1 MFRPFER
8 CNRRWFLFVLALF
21 FSLVPL
27 AETASAQE
35 ASIIGQIKDESGGVL
50 PGVTVTAT
58 SPSLQVPQVT
68 DVTNERGEY
77 RLTPLP
83 IGTYAVDYVLPG
95 FVTVRRQDLRL
106 TAGFTAR
113 VDVSLAVGGLAET
126 LTVSGA
132 APVVDVKA
140 TAART
145 QLTRETLE
153 VLPTSRSG
161 LIAVM
166 AQAPG
171 VVSNLDIGGNTTG
184 TNPSFR
190 AFGQSGE
197 SWTTIEGVATTS
209 VRSALDGSGNQ
220 FDYAS
225 FEETTVQ
232 TIGHSAEAPNRG
244 IQLSVIVKSGGNDF
258 HGNGFWSQTSNRLQ
272 SNNVDAALRA
282 QGVSSGS
289 PVEARWDRSGEL
301 GGRLIRNKLWFYTS
315 VRGRRENDV
324 IVGTFRPNGS
334 PAADETLQTFYT
346 MKTTY
351 QMSPSNRFIGFH
363 QYQYRNNLTGI
374 TQFTSWDARVRAIYG
389 LHHAKVEWNGTRG
402 NTFVSVQQGYR
413 RYRIDRGLP
422 GSELF
427 TDQVATV
434 DQITQRVTGM
444 NTNAQTLNFEGR
456 SQTTGVI
463 SYYKPNMLWGNH
475 EIKGGVDYHKS
486 YGDRSTSDRGAA
498 TNYQLIFR
506 NGVPFQLAAYNNPI
520 KPENVIYYVGSY
532 AQDSW
537 TIARRLTLNL
547 GVRYAYNNGF
557 LPEQCRGTAPAPLDT
572 LYAAQCYPLIQFKK
586 FSNVVPRLHAAYD
599 VTGNGKT
606 VVKGGWGRFSSMRQV
621 DEMAIANLNTHL
633 QTVFRWHDDNNNK
646 LFDPREVNFDREGPD
661 FLNTAV
667 FVGGAQ
673 SGGVPNP
680 NERPPM
686 SDQFDVSLERQ
697 LIPNFALRLTGIYSH
712 DTDTYRIQNN
722 LRPYGAY
729 NIPITNRDPGPDGRP
744 GTADDPGTSVTYY
757 DYSAALAGQRFQQP
771 MLINDTASDASF
783 KSFEVAGSKRLANR
797 WQFMASYS
805 TTKRH
810 IPYIPSTGGGL
821 GLLLTDFNPNAEI
834 FAADNTREWLGRIS
848 GSYVFP
854 ADVLVSANFEHRTG
868 EPDARTVSFTGGQQ
882 IPSITLRVEPI
893 GTIRRPDLNI
903 LHLRAEKSFLLR
915 AQHKVAVRFNIYN
928 AMNVNSVTNWTLL
941 SGPNFLKPTA
951 IVPPRIAELGLSY
964 TF

>member
-1 MFRPFER
+1 MRRRFHRPSR
-8 CNRRWFLFVLALF
+8 LFVLALF
-21 FSLVPL
+21 VLIPL
-27 AETASAQE
+27 ADTASAQE
-35 ASIIGQIKDESGGVL
+35 ASIIGQVTDASGGVL

-58 SPSLQVPQVT
+58 SPALQVPQVT
-68 DVTNERGEY
+68 GVTDERGEY
-77 RLTPLP
+77 RLTQLP

-106 TAGFTAR
+106 TAGFTAK
-113 VDVSLAVGGLAET
+113 VDVSLAVGGVAET

-132 APVVDVKA
+132 APIVDVKA

-184 TNPSFR
+184 SNPSFR

-197 SWTTIEGVATTS
+197 SWTTIEGIATTS

-232 TIGHSAEAPNRG
+232 TVGHSAEAPNRG

-258 HGNGFWSQTSNRLQ
+258 HGNGFWSQTSDRLQ
-272 SNNVDAALRA
+272 SRNVDAALRA
-282 QGVSSGS
+282 QGVTSGS

-301 GGRLIRNKLWFYTS
+301 GGRVIRNKLWFYTS
-315 VRGRRENDV
+315 VRGRRENDI
-324 IVGTFRPNGS
+324 IVGAFRPDGS
-334 PAADETLQTFYT
+334 RAADETLQTFYT
-346 MKTTY
+346 LKTTY

-374 TQFTSWDARVRAIYG
+374 TQFTTWDARVRAIYG
-389 LHHAKVEWNGTRG
+389 LHHAKFEWDGTRG

-434 DQITQRVTGM
+434 DQITSRVTGM

-456 SQTTGVI
+456 SQTTATI
-463 SYYKPNMLWGNH
+463 THYRPNVLWGNH
-475 EIKGGVDYHKS
+475 ELKGGVDYHKS

-506 NGVPFQLAAYNNPI
+506 NGAPFQLAAYNNPI
-520 KPENVIYYVGSY
+520 KPANVIYYVGAY
-532 AQDSW
+532 GQDSW
-537 TIARRLTLNL
+537 TMARRLTLNL
-547 GVRYAYNNGF
+547 GVRYSYNNGF
-557 LPEQCRGTAPAPLDT
+557 LPEQCRGAAAPPLDT
-572 LYAAQCYPLIQFKK
+572 LYQAQCYAKIQFKQ
-586 FSNVVPRLHAAYD
+586 FGAVVPRLHAAYD
-599 VTGNGKT
+599 VTGDGKT
-606 VVKGGWGRFSSMRQV
+606 VIKGGWGRFSSMRQV

-633 QTVFRWHDDNNNK
+633 QTVFRWRDLDNNR
-646 LFDPREVNFDREGPD
+646 LFNPGEVNFDREGPD
-661 FLNTAV
+661 FVNTTV

-673 SGGVPNP
+673 AGGVPNA
-680 NERPPM
+680 NERPPKT
-686 SDQFDVSLERQ
+686 DQFDLSLERQ
-697 LIPNFALRLTGIYSH
+697 LIPNLAVRVTGIYSK

-729 NIPITNRDPGPDGRP
+729 NVPITNPDPGPDGRV
-744 GTADDPGTSVTYY
+744 GTADDPGTFVTYY
-757 DYSAALAGQRFQQP
+757 DYPASLAGQKFQQP
-771 MLINDTASDASF
+771 MLINDPASDASF
-783 KSFEVAGSKRLANR
+783 ASFEAAASRRLANR
-797 WQFMASYS
+797 WQFMASFS

-810 IPYIPSTGGGL
+810 VPYVPSTGGGL
-821 GLLLTDFNPNAEI
+821 GLLLTDFNPNAQI
-834 FAADNTREWLGRIS
+834 NAADDTREWLGRVS

-854 ADVLVSANFEHRTG
+854 SDVLVSANFERRSG
-868 EPDARTVSFTGGQQ
+868 DPDARTVSFTGGQQ

-903 LHLRAEKSFLLR
+903 LHLRTEKSFRLPSR
-915 AQHKVAVRFNIYN
+915 HRISVRLNVYN
-928 AMNVNSVTNWTLL
+928 VLNVNSVTNWTLL
-941 SGPNFLKPTA
+941 SGPNFLKPSA
-951 IVPPRIAELGLSY
+951 LVPPRIAELGATY
-964 TF
+964 AF

>member
-1 MFRPFER
+1 MRRRSHRPS
-8 CNRRWFLFVLALF
+8 LLSGLALF
-21 FSLVPL
+21 AFV
-27 AETASAQE
+27 AFAGTARAQE
-35 ASIIGQIKDESGGVL
+35 ASIIGQVTDASGAVL

-58 SPSLQVPQVT
+58 SPALQVQQVT

-83 IGTYAVDYVLPG
+83 IGTYTVDYMLAG
-95 FVTVRRQDLRL
+95 FVSVRHQDLRL
-106 TAGFTAR
+106 TAGFTAK
-113 VDVSLAVGGLAET
+113 VDVSLAIGGVAET

-197 SWTTIEGVATTS
+197 SWTTIEGIATTS

-232 TIGHSAEAPNRG
+232 TVGHSAEAPNRG
-244 IQLSVIVKSGGNDF
+244 IQLGVIVKSGGNDF

-272 SNNVDAALRA
+272 SNNLDAALRA
-282 QGVSSGS
+282 QGVNSGT
-289 PVEARWDRSGEL
+289 PVEARWDRSAEL
-301 GGRLIRNKLWFYTS
+301 GGRVIRNKLWFYTS
-315 VRGRRENDV
+315 VRGRRENDG
-324 IVGTFRPNGS
+324 IVGTFRPDGS
-334 PAADETLQTFYT
+334 RAADETLQTFYT
-346 MKTTY
+346 LKATY
-351 QMSPSNRFIGFH
+351 QMNPSNRIIGFH

-389 LHHAKVEWNGTRG
+389 LHHAKLEWNGTRG
-402 NTFVSVQQGYR
+402 NTFVSAQQGYR

-434 DQITQRVTGM
+434 DQITSRVTGM

-456 SQTTGVI
+456 SQTTATVTH
-463 SYYKPNMLWGNH
+463 YRPNALWGNH
-475 EIKGGVDYHKS
+475 ELKGGVDYHKS

-498 TNYQLIFR
+498 KNYQLIFR

-520 KPENVIYYVGSY
+520 KPANVIYYVGAY
-532 AQDSW
+532 GQDSW
-537 TIARRLTLNL
+537 TMARRLTLNL
-547 GVRYAYNNGF
+547 GVRYSYNDGF
-557 LPEQCRGTAPAPLDT
+557 LPEQCRPTAPAPLDT
-572 LYAAQCYPLIQFKK
+572 LYAAQCYAKIQFKT
-586 FSNVVPRLHAAYD
+586 FSAFVPRLHAAYD

-606 VVKGGWGRFSSMRQV
+606 VIKGGWGRFSSMRQV
-621 DEMAIANLNTHL
+621 DEMGIANLNTHL
-633 QTVFRWHDDNNNK
+633 QTAFRWHDNNNNN
-646 LFDPREVNFDREGPD
+646 LFEPGEVNFDREGPD
-661 FLNTAV
+661 FVSTTV

-673 SGGVPNP
+673 SGAVPNP
-680 NERPPM
+680 NERPPRT
-686 SDQFDVSLERQ
+686 DQFDASLERQ
-697 LIPNFALRLTGIYSH
+697 VLPNLAIRATGIYSKDH
-712 DTDTYRIQNN
+712 DTYRIQNN

-729 NIPITNRDPGPDGRP
+729 NIPITNRDPGPDGRV
-744 GTADDPGTSVTYY
+744 GTADDPGTTVTYY
-757 DYSAALAGQRFQQP
+757 DYAASLAGQKFQQP
-771 MLINDTASDASF
+771 MLINDSASDASF
-783 KSFEVAGSKRLANR
+783 TSFEVAASRRLANR

-810 IPYIPSTGGGL
+810 IPYVPSTAGGL

-834 FAADNTREWLGRIS
+834 HAGDNTREWLERAS
-848 GSYVFP
+848 GSYLFP
-854 ADVLVSANFEHRTG
+854 ADVLVSANFERRSG

-882 IPSITLRVEPI
+882 IPSITLRVEPL
-893 GTIRRPDLNI
+893 GSIRRPNLDILN
-903 LHLRAEKSFLLR
+903 LRTEKSFRLR
-915 AQHKVAVRFNIYN
+915 SQHRISLRLNVYN
-928 AMNVNSVTNWTLL
+928 VLNVNSVTNWTLL
-941 SGPNFLKPTA
+941 SGPNYLKPTA
-951 IVPPRIAELGLSY
+951 LVPPRIAELGATY
-964 TF
+964 DF

>member
-1 MFRPFER
+1 M
-8 CNRRWFLFVLALF
+8 RRRFHQSALLFVLGLTVLI
-21 FSLVPL
+21 SL
-27 AETASAQE
+27 ADTASAQE
-35 ASIIGQIKDESGGVL
+35 ASIIGQVTDESGAVL

-58 SPSLQVPQVT
+58 SPALQVPQVT

-83 IGTYAVDYVLPG
+83 IGTYEVDYTLQG
-95 FVTVRRQDLRL
+95 FVTVRRQALRL
-106 TAGFTAR
+106 TAGFTAK
-113 VDVSLAVGGLAET
+113 VDVELKVGGVAET

-184 TNPSFR
+184 SNPSFR

-197 SWTTIEGVATTS
+197 SWTTIEGIATTS

-232 TIGHSAEAPNRG
+232 TVGHSAEAPNRG

-272 SNNVDAALRA
+272 SSNLDAALRA
-282 QGVSSGS
+282 QGVTSGS
-289 PVEARWDRSGEL
+289 PVEARWDRSAEL
-301 GGRLIRNKLWFYTS
+301 GGRVVRNKLWFYTS

-324 IVGTFRPNGS
+324 IVGAFRPDGTR
-334 PAADETLQTFYT
+334 AADETLQTFYT
-346 MKTTY
+346 LKTTY

-374 TQFTSWDARVRAIYG
+374 TQFTTWDARVRAIYG
-389 LHHAKVEWNGTRG
+389 LHHAKLEWNGTRG
-402 NTFVSVQQGYR
+402 NTFVSVQEGYR

-434 DQITQRVTGM
+434 DQITSRVTGM

-456 SQTTGVI
+456 SQTTATVTH
-463 SYYKPNMLWGNH
+463 YRPNALWGNH
-475 EIKGGVDYHKS
+475 ELKGGADYHRS

-498 TNYQLIFR
+498 TNLQLIFR
-506 NGVPFQLAAYNNPI
+506 NGAPFQLAAYNNPI
-520 KPENVIYYVGSY
+520 KPKNVIYYVGAY
-532 AQDSW
+532 GQDSW
-537 TIARRLTLNL
+537 TMARRLTLNL
-547 GVRYAYNNGF
+547 GARYSYNNGF
-557 LPEQCRGTAPAPLDT
+557 LPEQCRGTAAPPLDT
-572 LYAAQCYPLIQFKK
+572 LYQAQCYPKIQFKK
-586 FSNVVPRLHAAYD
+586 FGSLVPRLHAAYD
-599 VTGNGKT
+599 VTGDGKT

-621 DEMAIANLNTHL
+621 DEMGIANLNTHL
-633 QTVFRWHDDNNNK
+633 QTAFRWRDLNNNR
-646 LFDPREVNFDREGPD
+646 LFDPGEVNFDREGPD
-661 FLNTAV
+661 FVSTTV

-680 NERPPM
+680 NERPPK

-697 LIPNFALRLTGIYSH
+697 VIPNLAVRITGIYSK

-729 NIPITNRDPGPDGRP
+729 NIPITNPDPGPDGRV
-744 GTADDPGTSVTYY
+744 GTADDPGTFVTYY
-757 DYSAALAGQRFQQP
+757 DYSASLAGQKFQQP
-771 MLINDTASDASF
+771 MLINDPASDASF
-783 KSFEVAGSKRLANR
+783 KSFEVAASKRLADR

-810 IPYIPSTGGGL
+810 APYVPSTAGGL

-834 FAADNTREWLGRIS
+834 NAADNTREWLGRVS

-854 ADVLVSANFEHRTG
+854 ADVLVSANFERRSG
-868 EPDARTVSFTGGQQ
+868 DPDARTVSFTGGQQ
-882 IPSITLRVEPI
+882 IPSITLRVEPL

-903 LHLRAEKSFLLR
+903 LHLRTEKSFRLR
-915 AQHKVAVRFNIYN
+915 SRHRVSLRLNVYN
-928 AMNVNSVTNWTLL
+928 VLNVNSVTNWTLL
-941 SGPNFLKPTA
+941 SGPNFLRPTA
-951 IVPPRIAELGLSY
+951 LVPPRIAELGATY
-964 TF
+964 EF